1 MRTLYLR
8 LEFLASGEYNDVVS
22 SAEFIGGTPSNPN
35 KLRLWVIDGSFL
47 DIWLSADGDYA
58 FHWERRRQTGE
69 IFRWDN
75 APHHPEIITF
85 PQHLHYGDESK
96 IVESRLSKEPESALR
111 QILDFIQ
118 TQLSSQQ

>member
-1 MRTLYLR
+1 MRAIYLQ
-8 LEFLASGEYNDVVS
+8 LASLANDEYDDVAS
-22 SAEFIGGTPSNPN
+22 SAEFIGGTFSNPN
-35 KLRLWVIDGSFL
+35 KLRIPISDGSFL
-47 DIWLSADGDYA
+47 DIWLSTDGDYS

-75 APHHPEIITF
+75 APHHHEIITF
-85 PQHLHYGDESK
+85 PQHLHNGDESE

-118 TQLSSQQ
+118 AQLGS